1 MYREIPRFGTRS
13 TNRWYLSYHSVVL
26 VVPKLGTCPTNA
38 WYDKYQRVG
47 RTQRLGVWPVIP
59 CCFIFPLPDFYV
71 FFPVRFF
78 FSYSAAIRKCTE
90 LSLIHIYSKGKCLA
104 FTVFVCSPQPYKS
117 WKCVVQTPMLST
129 LNTVNLWVSLLKT
142 LAIPKSGKTR
152 RAA

>member
-13 TNRWYLSYHSVVL
+13 TNRWYLSYHSVVF

-90 LSLIHIYSKGKCLA
+90 CPKTDTLLFALTLVFNDLCFWHGFGKYKGEESQAVRLRNR
-104 FTVFVCSPQPYKS
+104 T
-117 WKCVVQTPMLST
+117 
-129 LNTVNLWVSLLKT
+129 
-142 LAIPKSGKTR
+142 
-152 RAA
+152 AAT

>member
-90 LSLIHIYSKGKCLA
+90 CPKTDTLLFALTLVFNDLCFWHGFGKYKGEESQAVRLRNR
-104 FTVFVCSPQPYKS
+104 T
-117 WKCVVQTPMLST
+117 
-129 LNTVNLWVSLLKT
+129 
-142 LAIPKSGKTR
+142 
-152 RAA
+152 AAT

>member
-26 VVPKLGTCPTNA
+26 VVPKLGTCPTNS

-90 LSLIHIYSKGKCLA
+90 CPKTDTLLFALTLVFNDLCFWHGFGKYKGEESQAVRLRNR
-104 FTVFVCSPQPYKS
+104 T
-117 WKCVVQTPMLST
+117 
-129 LNTVNLWVSLLKT
+129 
-142 LAIPKSGKTR
+142 
-152 RAA
+152 AAT

>member
-1 MYREIPRFGTRS
+1 MCREIPRFGTRS

-90 LSLIHIYSKGKCLA
+90 CPKTDTLLFALTLVFNDLCFWHGFGKYKGEESQAVRLRNR
-104 FTVFVCSPQPYKS
+104 T
-117 WKCVVQTPMLST
+117 
-129 LNTVNLWVSLLKT
+129 
-142 LAIPKSGKTR
+142 
-152 RAA
+152 AAT

>member
-78 FSYSAAIRKCTE
+78 FSYSAVIRKCTE
-90 LSLIHIYSKGKCLA
+90 CPKTDTLLFALTLVFNDLCFWHGFGKYKGEESQAVRLRNR
-104 FTVFVCSPQPYKS
+104 T
-117 WKCVVQTPMLST
+117 
-129 LNTVNLWVSLLKT
+129 
-142 LAIPKSGKTR
+142 
-152 RAA
+152 AAT

>member
-78 FSYSAAIRKCTE
+78 FSYRAAIRKCTE
-90 LSLIHIYSKGKCLA
+90 CPKTDTLLFALTLVFNDLCFWHGFGKYKGEESQAVRLRNR
-104 FTVFVCSPQPYKS
+104 T
-117 WKCVVQTPMLST
+117 
-129 LNTVNLWVSLLKT
+129 
-142 LAIPKSGKTR
+142 
-152 RAA
+152 AAT

>member
-47 RTQRLGVWPVIP
+47 RTQRLGVLPVIP

-90 LSLIHIYSKGKCLA
+90 CPKTDTLLFALTLVFNDLCFWHGFGKYKGEESQAVRLRNR
-104 FTVFVCSPQPYKS
+104 T
-117 WKCVVQTPMLST
+117 
-129 LNTVNLWVSLLKT
+129 
-142 LAIPKSGKTR
+142 
-152 RAA
+152 AAT

>member
-26 VVPKLGTCPTNA
+26 VIPRVGRACTKL

-90 LSLIHIYSKGKCLA
+90 CPKTDTLLFALTLVFNDLCFWHGFGKYKGEESQAVRLRNR
-104 FTVFVCSPQPYKS
+104 T
-117 WKCVVQTPMLST
+117 
-129 LNTVNLWVSLLKT
+129 
-142 LAIPKSGKTR
+142 
-152 RAA
+152 AAT

>member
-90 LSLIHIYSKGKCLA
+90 CPKTDTLLFALTLVFNDLCFWHGFGK
-104 FTVFVCSPQPYKS
+104 YKS
-117 WKCVVQTPMLST
+117 EELQAVRLRNRT
-129 LNTVNLWVSLLKT
+129 
-142 LAIPKSGKTR
+142 
-152 RAA
+152 AAT

>member
-90 LSLIHIYSKGKCLA
+90 CPKTDTLLFALTLVFNDLCFWHGFASIRAKNRRLSVYATGQRQRK
-104 FTVFVCSPQPYKS
+104 
-117 WKCVVQTPMLST
+117 
-129 LNTVNLWVSLLKT
+129 TVNKDR
-142 LAIPKSGKTR
+142 KYG
-152 RAA
+152 

>member
-38 WYDKYQRVG
+38 WYDKYQRVE

-59 CCFIFPLPDFYV
+59 CCFIFLLPDFYV

-90 LSLIHIYSKGKCLA
+90 CPKTDTLLFALTLVFNDLCFWHGVCPVKAVKVEMPGKEE
-104 FTVFVCSPQPYKS
+104 
-117 WKCVVQTPMLST
+117 
-129 LNTVNLWVSLLKT
+129 LKQY
-142 LAIPKSGKTR
+142 
-152 RAA
+152 

>member
-90 LSLIHIYSKGKCLA
+90 CPKTDTLLFALTLVFNDLCFWYGFGKYKGEESQAVRLRNR
-104 FTVFVCSPQPYKS
+104 T
-117 WKCVVQTPMLST
+117 
-129 LNTVNLWVSLLKT
+129 
-142 LAIPKSGKTR
+142 
-152 RAA
+152 AAT

>member
-90 LSLIHIYSKGKCLA
+90 CPKTDTLLLALTLVFNDLCFWHGFGKYKGEESQAVRLRNR
-104 FTVFVCSPQPYKS
+104 T
-117 WKCVVQTPMLST
+117 
-129 LNTVNLWVSLLKT
+129 
-142 LAIPKSGKTR
+142 
-152 RAA
+152 AAT

>member
-13 TNRWYLSYHSVVL
+13 TNCWYLSYHSVVL

-90 LSLIHIYSKGKCLA
+90 CPKTDTLLFALTLVFNDLCFWHGFGKYKGEESQAVRLRNR
-104 FTVFVCSPQPYKS
+104 T
-117 WKCVVQTPMLST
+117 
-129 LNTVNLWVSLLKT
+129 
-142 LAIPKSGKTR
+142 
-152 RAA
+152 AAT

>member
-59 CCFIFPLPDFYV
+59 CCFIFLLPDFYV

-90 LSLIHIYSKGKCLA
+90 CPKTDTLLFALTLVFNDLCFWHGFGKYKGEESQAVRLRNR
-104 FTVFVCSPQPYKS
+104 T
-117 WKCVVQTPMLST
+117 
-129 LNTVNLWVSLLKT
+129 
-142 LAIPKSGKTR
+142 
-152 RAA
+152 AAT

>member
-13 TNRWYLSYHSVVL
+13 ANRWYLSYHSVVL

-90 LSLIHIYSKGKCLA
+90 CPKTDTLLFALTLVFNDLCFWHGFGKYKGEESQAVRLRNR
-104 FTVFVCSPQPYKS
+104 T
-117 WKCVVQTPMLST
+117 
-129 LNTVNLWVSLLKT
+129 
-142 LAIPKSGKTR
+142 
-152 RAA
+152 AAT

>member
-1 MYREIPRFGTRS
+1 MYREIPRLGTRS

-71 FFPVRFF
+71 FFSVRFF

-90 LSLIHIYSKGKCLA
+90 CPKTDTLLFALTLVFNDLCFWHGFGKYKGEESQAVRLRNR
-104 FTVFVCSPQPYKS
+104 T
-117 WKCVVQTPMLST
+117 
-129 LNTVNLWVSLLKT
+129 
-142 LAIPKSGKTR
+142 
-152 RAA
+152 AAT

>member
-78 FSYSAAIRKCTE
+78 FSYSTAIRKCTE
-90 LSLIHIYSKGKCLA
+90 GPKTDTLLFALTLVFNDLCFWHGFGKYKGEESQAVRLRNR
-104 FTVFVCSPQPYKS
+104 T
-117 WKCVVQTPMLST
+117 
-129 LNTVNLWVSLLKT
+129 
-142 LAIPKSGKTR
+142 
-152 RAA
+152 AAT

>member
-26 VVPKLGTCPTNA
+26 VVPKLRTCPTNA
-38 WYDKYQRVG
+38 WYDTFQLVG
-47 RTQRLGVWPVIP
+47 RTQSLGVWPVIP

-90 LSLIHIYSKGKCLA
+90 CPKTDTLLFALTLVFNDLCFWHGFGKYKGEESQAVRLRNR
-104 FTVFVCSPQPYKS
+104 T
-117 WKCVVQTPMLST
+117 
-129 LNTVNLWVSLLKT
+129 
-142 LAIPKSGKTR
+142 
-152 RAA
+152 AAT

>member
-1 MYREIPRFGTRS
+1 MYREIPRLGTRS

-47 RTQRLGVWPVIP
+47 RTQRLGVLPVIP

-90 LSLIHIYSKGKCLA
+90 CPKTDTLLFALTLVFNDLCFWHGFGKYKGEESQAVRLRNR
-104 FTVFVCSPQPYKS
+104 T
-117 WKCVVQTPMLST
+117 
-129 LNTVNLWVSLLKT
+129 
-142 LAIPKSGKTR
+142 
-152 RAA
+152 AAT

>member
-1 MYREIPRFGTRS
+1 MYLEIPRFGTRS

-90 LSLIHIYSKGKCLA
+90 CPKTDTLLFALTLVFNDLCFWHGFGKYKGEESQAVRLRNR
-104 FTVFVCSPQPYKS
+104 T
-117 WKCVVQTPMLST
+117 
-129 LNTVNLWVSLLKT
+129 
-142 LAIPKSGKTR
+142 
-152 RAA
+152 AAT

>member
-90 LSLIHIYSKGKCLA
+90 CPKTDTLLFALTLVFNDLCFWHGFGKYKGKESQAVRLRNR
-104 FTVFVCSPQPYKS
+104 T
-117 WKCVVQTPMLST
+117 
-129 LNTVNLWVSLLKT
+129 
-142 LAIPKSGKTR
+142 
-152 RAA
+152 AAT

>member
-13 TNRWYLSYHSVVL
+13 TNRWYPSYHSVVL

-90 LSLIHIYSKGKCLA
+90 CPKTDTLLFALTLVFNDLCFWHGFGKYKGEESQAVRLRNR
-104 FTVFVCSPQPYKS
+104 T
-117 WKCVVQTPMLST
+117 
-129 LNTVNLWVSLLKT
+129 
-142 LAIPKSGKTR
+142 
-152 RAA
+152 AAT

>member
-38 WYDKYQRVG
+38 WYEKYQRVG

-90 LSLIHIYSKGKCLA
+90 CPKTDTLLFALTLVFNDLCFWHGFGKYKGEESQAVRLRNR
-104 FTVFVCSPQPYKS
+104 T
-117 WKCVVQTPMLST
+117 
-129 LNTVNLWVSLLKT
+129 
-142 LAIPKSGKTR
+142 
-152 RAA
+152 AAT